1 MVRSSVGG
9 KLDHLL
15 EAGLVGLPTLGIVP
29 LYETGLLSA
38 VSALALQGLEDL
50 VKGHDSL
57 TGATVKFPGM
67 PEVIVDGSS
76 QPSPWPWP

>member
-1 MVRSSVGG
+1 MRPV
-9 KLDHLL
+9 
-15 EAGLVGLPTLGIVP
+15 
-29 LYETGLLSA
+29 LSA

-57 TGATVKFPGM
+57 TGDTVKFPGM

-76 QPSPWPWP
+76 QPSEAM